1 MKKTEKPAPMV
12 YLDWAATTP
21 IESEV
26 YYAMQP
32 YMTDEFGNPSSAYLI
47 GETNKIAI
55 GKARMEVA
63 ELINADAQDVYF
75 TSGGTESNNW
85 AIRGVCQSLCD
96 HKQGNHIITTP
107 IEHAS
112 VLESCKYMEKHGFDV
127 SYVPVSSIGLV
138 DYYALEDMITDQTI
152 MISVMMANNEI
163 GTIEPIKKIAEI
175 AHRKGVLLH
184 VDAVQAFGHIP
195 IDVKEMGIDILS
207 ASAHKI
213 GGPKGVGCFYCNHLA
228 VPFLE
233 PYMLGGHQ
241 ELGMRA
247 STENVAG
254 IVGFGKAA
262 MIAKR
267 DMYKNMKYVHE
278 LRNYT
283 MYRLRDI
290 HDISLN
296 GPLPHDERVTDRLPN
311 NLNLTIDGINGTQ
324 LQSLLADRGI
334 YTSVGSACNTGIP
347 MPSHVLKAIGMT
359 DQEALCS
366 LRITLGHTNTKEDID
381 RFIKAFKNLI
391 KTLKMIKG

>member
-1 MKKTEKPAPMV
+1 MNKTEKPAPMV

-21 IESEV
+21 VESEV

-32 YMTDEFGNPSSAYLI
+32 YMADEFGNPSSAYLI
-47 GETNKIAI
+47 GETNKIAV
-55 GKARMEVA
+55 GKARMEVG

-85 AIRGVCQSLCD
+85 AIRGVCQTLFD
-96 HKQGNHIITTP
+96 HQRGNHIITTP

-138 DYYALEDMITDQTI
+138 DYYALENMITDKTV

-163 GTIEPIKKIAEI
+163 GTIQPIKKIAEI
-175 AHRKGVLLH
+175 AHRNGVLLH

-195 IDVKEMGIDILS
+195 IDVKEMGIDLLS
-207 ASAHKI
+207 ASGHKL
-213 GGPKGVGCFYCNHLA
+213 GGPKGIGCFYCNHLT

-241 ELGMRA
+241 EFGMRA

-267 DMYKNMKYVHE
+267 DMQKNIRYVGE
-278 LRNYT
+278 LKDYLLN
-283 MYRLRDI
+283 RLRGI
-290 HDISLN
+290 HDIAIN
-296 GPLPHDERVTDRLPN
+296 GPLPHESEIVRDRLPN
-311 NLNLTIDGINGTQ
+311 NINLTIAGINATR

-347 MPSHVLKAIGMT
+347 TPSHVLKAIGMT
-359 DQEALCS
+359 DQEAMSS

-381 RFIKAFKNLI
+381 LFIKNFKNLVN
-391 KTLKMIKG
+391 TLKAMD